1 MERSPIHK
9 ESEMNESRIMILDYV
24 SEGRLSVP
32 EAVTLLRVLAEIE
45 ALDICF
51 ADPLSAGSIEIYLN

>member
-1 MERSPIHK
+1 MY
-9 ESEMNESRIMILDYV
+9 ESRITILDYV
-24 SEGRLSVP
+24 SKGRLSVP